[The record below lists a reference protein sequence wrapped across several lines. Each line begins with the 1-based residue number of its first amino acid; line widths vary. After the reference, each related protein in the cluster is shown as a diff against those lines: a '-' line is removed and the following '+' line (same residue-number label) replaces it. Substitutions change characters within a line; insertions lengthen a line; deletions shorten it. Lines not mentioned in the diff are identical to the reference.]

1 MDSYE
6 IVMTSA
12 AIDDLTELRNDIAD
26 VLLAPT
32 AALNTVRAI
41 QKEIASLSVFPA
53 ANRVID
59 EEPWHSR
66 GLRKVQTRNFFVYYR
81 IDEAAKLVY
90 ILNMIYARR
99 DQLNALSNLDIG

>member
-6 IVMTSA
+6 IVMTPD
-12 AIDDLTELRNDIAD
+12 AIDDLTELRNYIAD

-41 QKEIASLSVFPA
+41 RKEIADLSVFPA
-53 ANRVID
+53 ANRTMD

-66 GLRKVQTRNFFVYYR
+66 GLRRVQAKNFFIYYR
-81 IDEAAKLVY
+81 IDEAGKRVY
-90 ILNMIYARR
+90 ILNIIYARR
-99 DQLNALSNLDIG
+99 DQLNALSENSKE

>member
-6 IVMTSA
+6 IVMTPD
-12 AIDDLTELRNDIAD
+12 AIDDLTELRNYIAD

-41 QKEIASLSVFPA
+41 REEIAGLATFPA
-53 ANRVID
+53 ANRTMD

-66 GLRKVQTRNFFVYYR
+66 GLRRVQAKNYFIYYR
-81 IDEAAKLVY
+81 IDEAGKRVY
-90 ILNMIYARR
+90 ILNIIYARR
-99 DQLNALSNLDIG
+99 DQLNALS

>member
-6 IVMTSA
+6 IVMTPD
-12 AIDDLTELRNDIAD
+12 AIDDLTELRNYIAD

-41 QKEIASLSVFPA
+41 REEIAGLATFPA
-53 ANRVID
+53 ANRTMD

-66 GLRKVQTRNFFVYYR
+66 GLRRVQAKNYFIYYR
-81 IDEAAKLVY
+81 IDEAGKRVY
-90 ILNMIYARR
+90 ILNIIYARR
-99 DQLNALSNLDIG
+99 DQLNALSENSKE

>member
-6 IVMTSA
+6 IVMTPD
-12 AIDDLTELRNDIAD
+12 AINDLTELRNYIAD

-41 QKEIASLSVFPA
+41 RKEIADLSVFPA
-53 ANRVID
+53 ANRTMD

-66 GLRKVQTRNFFVYYR
+66 GLRRVQAKNFFIYYR
-81 IDEAAKLVY
+81 IDEAGKRVY
-90 ILNMIYARR
+90 ILNIIYARR
-99 DQLNALSNLDIG
+99 DQLNALSENSKE

>member
-6 IVMTSA
+6 IVMTPD
-12 AIDDLTELRNDIAD
+12 AIDDLTELRNYIAD

-41 QKEIASLSVFPA
+41 REEIAGLATFPA
-53 ANRVID
+53 ANRTMD

-66 GLRKVQTRNFFVYYR
+66 GLRRVQAKSFFVYYR
-81 IDEAAKLVY
+81 IDEAVKTVY
-90 ILNMIYARR
+90 VLNIIYARR
-99 DQLNALSNLDIG
+99 DQLNALSEKLND